1 MIYIDYSFNIYNI
14 KKSIFKKIELK
25 HILDIYTYLYILKS
39 KMFPTFISIIKDIER
54 DISNIPIESPI
65 LIYIG
70 VGTFAGLM
78 TMDDNNQR
86 ILEDSNYHQYPLFIR
101 DMKNKIPNI
110 QLYIILI
117 DPIQENPPYMI
128 TDRNLHEQFYQTE
141 NEDKFKSIDNR
152 ITTYVFRKN
161 VTMDIYNSREEDY
174 IINITRDLEYLNKM
188 CIENTLSLLYHDYS
202 GRQVNYLA
210 EYFDSQLNMYLDRII
225 YGFNSRQDT
234 GCYFDLTTSTIPYRL
249 KHNRQRT
256 TIKFYNVFKYL
267 ETKKYYKIDASVV
280 KYDGEFKNII
290 LNQKQ
295 FIIDNI
301 CTDLNTY
308 GLATMRVIYK
318 KMNGDDEIIIHDYHF
333 NYIKG
338 KEKEQILK
346 LLEQKEYNKIYDIL
360 FEYYSKYFKTIC
372 CLKNYD
378 LTGKELLKIIT
389 SNPNPYLWISEM
401 KKFGIT
407 KIVF

>member
-101 DMKNKIPNI
+101 DMKNKIPNL

-280 KYDGEFKNII
+280 KYDGKFKNII

-378 LTGKELLKIIT
+378 LTGKELLQIIT

>member
-101 DMKNKIPNI
+101 DMKNKIPNL

-280 KYDGEFKNII
+280 KYDGKFKNII

-295 FIIDNI
+295 LIIDNI

-378 LTGKELLKIIT
+378 LTGKELLQIIT